1 MTNIKY
7 TDLTSMPKLVAG
19 WVLGAHNLIVRVQVS
34 LLVLQIV
41 IIQHHSMVQLYI
53 NSLTNI
59 TNGASYKLCLYFNL
73 ID

>member
-1 MTNIKY
+1 
-7 TDLTSMPKLVAG
+7 
-19 WVLGAHNLIVRVQVS
+19 
-34 LLVLQIV
+34 
-41 IIQHHSMVQLYI
+41 MVQLYI